1 MTLKLKRTYKYSSEY
16 YRANFSDGTGFL
28 YTKAQLNR
36 FNLIINY
43 VKKIDRMG
51 IKPSSM
57 PMWSKKSPAGVYEKV
72 KTKTSGWRK

>member
-1 MTLKLKRTYKYSSEY
+1 MTLKLKRTYRYSSEY
-16 YRANFSDGTGFL
+16 YRADFTDGTGFL

-51 IKPSSM
+51 IKQRKKEEDKACGLGNSSI
-57 PMWSKKSPAGVYEKV
+57 PHRTKSPVYP
-72 KTKTSGWRK
+72 